1 MKKKTHEE
9 YVEELK
15 IKNPI
20 VEVVGKYIDSKT
32 KIAHHCLIH
41 DIYWETTPDSVLH
54 GSGCEKCHVEKSSA
68 SRTKTTKQYIAE
80 VKKANPNIVVLESY
94 VNAKTPI
101 LHKCTIHNVEWKAYP
116 DNILRGCGCYKCG
129 NEKIGDKNR
138 KDYEQYVE
146 ELKAKNPN
154 VIVIDSYIN
163 ALTPILHRCLIDGC
177 EWYAT
182 PANLL
187 YGYGCPKCQESKGE
201 KAIAQWLNNNGIGY
215 VRQKT
220 FDNCCDKRPL
230 LFDFYLP
237 KYNVAIEY
245 DGKQHYEPTEHFGGK
260 DAFAIRQKHDKIKNI
275 YCKENNIKLIRISY
289 LQDVN
294 EELNNFLFI

>member
-1 MKKKTHEE
+1 MRKRTHEE

-15 IKNPI
+15 LKNPT
-20 VEVVGKYIDSKT
+20 VEVVDKYIDSRT
-32 KIAHHCLIH
+32 KIMHHCLVH
-41 DIYWETTPDSVLH
+41 DVYWETTPDRVLR
-54 GSGCEKCHVEKSSA
+54 GSGCEKCHAEKSSA
-68 SRTKTTKQYIAE
+68 SRTKATEQYIAE
-80 VKKANPNIVVLESY
+80 VKKANPNIVVLEPY
-94 VNAKTPI
+94 VNTKTPI
-101 LHKCTIHNVEWKAYP
+101 LHKCTIHNVVWKAYP

-138 KDYEQYVE
+138 KNYEQYVE

-154 VIVIDSYIN
+154 VIVIGSYIN

-177 EWYAT
+177 EWYAA

-201 KAIAQWLNNNGIGY
+201 KAITQWLDNNNIEY
-215 VRQKT
+215 VRQET
-220 FDNCCDKRPL
+220 FDNCRDKRPL
-230 LFDFYLP
+230 PFDFYLP
-237 KYNVAIEY
+237 KYNIAIEY
-245 DGKQHYEPTEHFGGK
+245 DGRQHYEPTEHFGGK
-260 DAFAIRQKHDKIKNI
+260 DAFTIRQEHDKIKNV

-294 EELNNFLFI
+294 KELNNFLFI